1 MYMGMMSIIIS
12 HFIHSYG
19 KTSHKTPMPIRA
31 KVMGM
36 TRKRK
41 VMPIR
46 GQPLLNQC
54 KANPTLWKLGLH
66 D

>member
-1 MYMGMMSIIIS
+1 MYMGMMLIIIS

-19 KTSHKTPMPIRA
+19 KTSHKTPMLVRA

-36 TRKRK
+36 ARKIK

-46 GQPLLNQC
+46 GQPLNQC
-54 KANPTLWKLGLH
+54 RANPTPWKLGLH